1 MPASRGPSHARREVQ
16 LELAV
21 LLYFAGDAL
30 AAREALHSYMD
41 RPDRRAEHTG
51 DAEQLNVFAAKLQ
64 LMAAT

>member
-1 MPASRGPSHARREVQ
+1 M
-16 LELAV
+16 